1 MKISNYWQTLY
12 QQKIL
17 KTFTCLLSL
26 NYLVWRPASWKKTCL
41 GLRFQSMIFLQV
53 DQHKVT
59 GFFPTFLFYSCDVF
73 VY

>member
-1 MKISNYWQTLY
+1 MKISNYWQTLH

-26 NYLVWRPASWKKTCL
+26 NYLVWRPASWKNL
-41 GLRFQSMIFLQV
+41 AWVYGFRALFLQV
-53 DQHKVT
+53 DQQKVT
-59 GFFPTFLFYSCDVF
+59 GFFPYFFILFMRRF